1 MAKIFSN
8 FLQVNK
14 VEPMDFP
21 KMYEMLKEICIL
33 DREETQEYRVKYIF
47 WSERRLRNIVL
58 NI

>member
-33 DREETQEYRVKYIF
+33 VREETQEYSVKYIIQGLKKVTNF
-47 WSERRLRNIVL
+47 
-58 NI
+58 

>member
-33 DREETQEYRVKYIF
+33 VREETQEYSVKYIIQGLKKVNKF
-47 WSERRLRNIVL
+47 
-58 NI
+58 